1 MRRRLIPIAACL
13 LIAACAAI
21 FFAGSP
27 AFSGS
32 PSADTP
38 LPARTAILPPNGLLQ
53 EGDWVFR
60 HGTATDSRLIR
71 ELSRSRFSHIG
82 IVVQTQPEVWI
93 AHATTD
99 DDPAHPNQVLLTP
112 LAEFAT
118 PQPKPAAPSASPPV
132 PNSPTTAPSSCSTLC
147 APKNPPSIRPGN
159 ISTWPYFAANTSSPK
174 PSPKATSNGSPSSP
188 PKPPPMPA
196 KAASPAAKCFQVA
209 SFRFEAT

>member
-1 MRRRLIPIAACL
+1 MRRLIPIAACL

-21 FFAGSP
+21 FLAGSP

-32 PSADTP
+32 PTANTP
-38 LPARTAILPPNGLLQ
+38 LPARTAILLPNGLLQ

-99 DDPAHPNQVLLTP
+99 DDPTHPNQVINSSFAEFSAPP
-112 LAEFAT
+112 LAGKIAAARPVFLNESERAQLAAAVTRHLGEPFHLTARDQSPRYCT
-118 PQPKPAAPSASPPV
+118 TIIYDALTALRPSVHARWRHIDLPLLAGDYLFPQALAE
-132 PNSPTTAPSSCSTLC
+132 L
-147 APKNPPSIRPGN
+147 PGLE
-159 ISTWPYFAANTSSPK
+159 WL
-174 PSPKATSNGSPSSP
+174 
-188 PKPPPMPA
+188 
-196 KAASPAAKCFQVA
+196 
-209 SFRFEAT
+209 

>member
-21 FFAGSP
+21 FLAGRP

-32 PSADTP
+32 PSADTL

-99 DDPAHPNQVLLTP
+99 DDPAHPNQII
-112 LAEFAT
+112 ESDY
-118 PQPKPAAPSASPPV
+118 AAY
-132 PNSPTTAPSSCSTLC
+132 TAPAIADKTAVARPAFLSADERRAIAAQAAARLGE
-147 APKNPPSIRPGN
+147 PFRLVPREKNPNYCTTLIHDALTILRPDLHARWRHIDLPLLGGDYLFPQALGELPG
-159 ISTWPYFAANTSSPK
+159 IQWLTAP
-174 PSPKATSNGSPSSP
+174 
-188 PKPPPMPA
+188 
-196 KAASPAAKCFQVA
+196 
-209 SFRFEAT
+209 